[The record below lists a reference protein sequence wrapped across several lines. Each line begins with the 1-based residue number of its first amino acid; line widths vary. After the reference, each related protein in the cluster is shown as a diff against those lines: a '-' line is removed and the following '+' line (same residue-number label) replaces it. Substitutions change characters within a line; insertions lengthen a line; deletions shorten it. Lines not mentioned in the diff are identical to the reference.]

1 MAEPTL
7 RAPGPGYRALQ
18 LSDGSAIWMPPEAT
32 ADHWRT
38 ATQQGEAA
46 LDQKYMA
53 QAAQENRPIT
63 TNGKVYSAT
72 AARPNTP
79 YGHLMGWID
88 HNLGGNAL
96 NRNPTAQAV
105 NSYVAPIVG
114 AGNRIATAAPDANP
128 IIGGADLIGSGFNV
142 GKHLLARAAPGVN
155 AIPDYRTA
163 PELLRNFT
171 GAPDLPA
178 DASPIQRIIENT
190 AALATNP
197 KTAIAAFPRAAGSY
211 VGGTIGNMVAGEPG
225 QYVGSIAGGGFPEI
239 SGNLALRAAK
249 PIFGGAQGPEVAA
262 AGERQG
268 IQPTAGMVGSPP
280 LRWFEKAVG
289 GAPVLGGPVKAA
301 QERVSTA
308 MERIQQEIADRVYGG
323 TGVPTG
329 STQTSIGEDLLS
341 GARQGQANITQ
352 KASDETAQN
361 RADIGANQPT
371 NLRPVYQGAAQNQFS
386 TDPATYS
393 GLTPYINN
401 LIDLAVQSQ
410 TPKFQ
415 AVSGP
420 MPAGYAPFERVAS
433 ARSAVGE
440 ALPAFTGLSKGMA
453 DDLYSRLTSTMRD
466 AATAKDPALG
476 VAFDI
481 ANENYQKMI
490 AQRETLEKIGGKPV
504 GGYDQFTG
512 PTGANPVGSTPFEG
526 GKQGE
531 GQAYDWFTQNLR
543 SPSKLEPFADPRV
556 VPNEYWRAVAAQ
568 WLSQLG
574 QTKEGTYRPE
584 WMARDWSGP
593 GTGVDPT
600 VQTQLFT
607 GPNGQPTSGI
617 DTMNDLATLGRNTVV
632 PVERAGLTNTAAT
645 VMAWKWLL
653 DRMQNV
659 GGPAAALI
667 GGRSIAAGMESP
679 TFVNAMSGSITP
691 LTDALYQG
699 VPAATQNVAQ
709 FQQNPTYNPTPMLST
724 PTLPQT
730 PPSVPPNMNPPPTY
744 NF

>member
-1 MAEPTL
+1 MATTL
-7 RAPGPGYRALQ
+7 KSPGPGYRALQ
-18 LSDGSAIWMPPEAT
+18 LSDGSSIWMPPEAT

-46 LDQKYMA
+46 LNQKYMA
-53 QAAQENRPIT
+53 QAAQQNSPVVT
-63 TNGKVYSAT
+63 KGMVYSAT

-96 NRNPTAQAV
+96 NANPTAQAV
-105 NSYVAPIVG
+105 NAYAAPIVG
-114 AGNRIATAAPDANP
+114 AGDRIATAAPDANP
-128 IIGGADLIGSGFNV
+128 IIGGADMIGSGFNV
-142 GKHLLARAAPGVN
+142 GKHLLARAAPVVN
-155 AIPDYRTA
+155 DIPDYKTF
-163 PELLRNFT
+163 PEMLQKVT
-171 GAPDLPA
+171 GAPPLPA

-211 VGGTIGNMVAGEPG
+211 VGGTIGNLVAGEPG

-239 SGNLALRAAK
+239 AGNLGLRTAK
-249 PIFGGAQGPEVAA
+249 YFGGGEQGPDVAA
-262 AGERQG
+262 AGQRQG
-268 IQPTAGMVGSPP
+268 IQPTAGMVGNKA
-280 LRWFEKAVG
+280 LRWFEKALGSV
-289 GAPVLGGPVKAA
+289 PVVGGPVKTA
-301 QERVSTA
+301 QERVANQLQSG
-308 MERIQQEIADRVYGG
+308 QQEVADRVYGG

-361 RADIGANQPT
+361 RADIGKNQPT
-371 NLRPVYQGAAQNQFS
+371 NLRQVYQGAAQNQFS
-386 TDPATYS
+386 TDPGTYS
-393 GLTPYINN
+393 GLKPYIDN
-401 LIDLAVQSQ
+401 LIDIAVQAQ

-415 AVSGP
+415 AVNGP
-420 MPAGYAPFERVAS
+420 MPAGYGPFERVAS

-490 AQRETLEKIGGKPV
+490 AQREALEKIGGKPV

-512 PTGANPVGSTPFEG
+512 PTAASPVGSAPFEG

-531 GQAYDWFTQNLR
+531 GQAYDWFTGNLR

-556 VPNEYWRAVAAQ
+556 VPNEYWRAVAGQ
-568 WLSQLG
+568 WISQLG

-584 WMARDWSGP
+584 WMARDWNGP
-593 GTGVDPT
+593 GTGVSEP

-607 GPNGQPTSGI
+607 GPNGQPTSGV
-617 DTMNDLATLGRNTVV
+617 DTMNDLATLGRETVV
-632 PVERAGLTNTAAT
+632 PIERAGLSNTAGSVLA
-645 VMAWKWLL
+645 MKWLL
-653 DRMQNV
+653 DRMKDV
-659 GGPAAALI
+659 GGPLLAGV
-667 GGRSIAAGMESP
+667 GGRTIASGMESP
-679 TFVNAMSGSITP
+679 TFVNAMSGNITP

-699 VPAATQNVAQ
+699 VPAATQNVMQ
-709 FQQNPTYNPTPMLST
+709 FQQNPPYQPSLMPPS
-724 PTLPQT
+724 QT
-730 PPSVPPNMNPPPTY
+730 PAPVPPNMNPPNTY